1 MKTNELRQRSE
12 EELKEIVNELKRKL
26 QELRFDLVSGKV
38 KNVREVRKAK
48 KEIART
54 LTILGEK
61 QHKNKE
67 K

>member
-1 MKTNELRQRSE
+1 MKADELRQRSK
-12 EELKEIVNELKRKL
+12 EELEKVVNDLRKKL

-38 KNVREVRKAK
+38 KNVREIRKTR

-54 LTILGEK
+54 LTILAEK

>member
-1 MKTNELRQRSE
+1 MKANELRQRSE